1 MKVFVWRLYHAAH
14 LVRLGLPWQD
24 AWTVLGMV
32 LKSKELDNAQS
43 QNSYLRR
50 ESGQNSSGSDK
61 SC

>member
-43 QNSYLRR
+43 QNSHLRR
-50 ESGQNSSGSDK
+50 
-61 SC
+61 